1 MYKIQEMKFFQEVS
15 GLFFSTSGFKNMPRN
30 KVGEM
35 RPPLIRFLDIFSKTK
50 LGETKQGASAV
61 KNLSEHIMNN
71 HILISGL
78 SIQNEKNLGAPVA
91 VIRSQMSL
99 SDYRCIF
106 VYGPQLL
113 VSGNSS
119 LVYG

>member
-1 MYKIQEMKFFQEVS
+1 MAPDLQAGIREKRIVLHILLKIQ
-15 GLFFSTSGFKNMPRN
+15 
-30 KVGEM
+30 
-35 RPPLIRFLDIFSKTK
+35 LDIFSKTK

-61 KNLSEHIMNN
+61 KNLSEHKMNN
-71 HILISGL
+71 EHSHFWVILPKR
-78 SIQNEKNLGAPVA
+78 KNVGAPIA

-99 SDYRCIF
+99 FDNGCIF